1 MRPLS
6 PLQLRWP
13 ALAVGVATLV
23 LGTAAPAHAAPADVT
38 GLAAALA
45 PHGLQLTW
53 SGGGTG
59 TPVVRDVTGLSG
71 PYNPTTSGRLVATS
85 PTSACPAATCVLDT
99 GFANTSSTTY
109 VVWARDAD
117 DTTSTAG
124 SVLTV
129 DPLARLGT
137 ATTLNPLPTAVLA
150 GHAVSL
156 VGSIT
161 WAGLPLPAAKVQ
173 LRSRVGGASVES
185 LVATVTSATD
195 GSVHATYVPSR
206 TRTYRL
212 VFAGNGYSMPSSSLL
227 RVVSL
232 QPRATATVSPTT
244 IPWKQSATVSGGVTP
259 NLAGRVVTVQSY
271 YAGAWHALAHR
282 TLTSASTWSCS
293 VAPGIGRYGYRV
305 VLPAS
310 VGYRSAVSPGA
321 VLTVAPRVLYQGLSG
336 PDVLALERRLA
347 AQHYLVGRVDGYFDR
362 NLRHAVIAFEKVQGL
377 PRLQKWTAA
386 EMTRVLHPLAFKV
399 RYPSS
404 RTTVEVDITR
414 QVLVISKAGVISTI
428 VDVSTGSDK
437 VYYLDGVRNVAHT
450 PRGRFSIYHKIDG
463 IRISKLGELYKP
475 SYFYKGWAIHGNSS
489 VPTYPASHGCVR
501 ITDYAA
507 DRLFARLAI
516 GVLVAVYDE

>member
-6 PLQLRWP
+6 ARQLRRP

-23 LGTAAPAHAAPADVT
+23 LGVAAPAYAAPADVT

-53 SGGGTG
+53 SGGSTG

-71 PYNPTTSGRLVATS
+71 PYDPATSGRLVTAS

-99 GFANTSSTTY
+99 AFANTSSATY

-117 DTTSTAG
+117 GTTSAVGT
-124 SVLTV
+124 VLTV
-129 DPLARLGT
+129 GPLTRVAT
-137 ATTLNPLPTAVLA
+137 ATTLNPLPDAVLA
-150 GHAVSL
+150 GHAVVL
-156 VGSIT
+156 VGKIT
-161 WAGLPLPAAKVQ
+161 WAGLPLAAAKLQ
-173 LRSRVGGASVES
+173 LRSRVAGGTSES
-185 LVATVTSATD
+185 LVATLTSGAD
-195 GSVHATYVPSR
+195 GSVSASYVPAR

-212 VFAGNGYSMPSSSLL
+212 LFAGDPYSTPSTSVV
-227 RVVSL
+227 RVVSM
-232 QPRATATVSPTT
+232 QPRLLVSVSPST
-244 IPWKQSATVSGGVTP
+244 IPWKKSSTLSGVVAP
-259 NLAGRVVTVQSY
+259 NLAGRIVTVQTW
-271 YAGAWHALAHR
+271 YAGAWRSVARR
-282 TLTSASTWSCS
+282 TLTSTSTWSYS
-293 VAPGIGRYGYRV
+293 VSPSVGRHGYRV
-305 VLPAS
+305 VLPAA
-310 VGYRSAVSPGA
+310 VGYRSAVSAG
-321 VLTVAPRVLYQGLSG
+321 VVVTVVPRALYQGLSG
-336 PDVLALERRLA
+336 PDVLALEHRLA
-347 AQHYLVGRVDGYFDR
+347 AQHYLVGRVDGYFDS

-377 PRLQKWTAA
+377 PRLQRWTAA

-404 RTTVEVDITR
+404 ATTVEVDITR

-428 VDVSTGSDK
+428 VDVSTGSEK
-437 VYYLDGVRNVAHT
+437 VYYLDGVRNIAHT
-450 PRGRFSIYHKIDG
+450 PRGHFSIFHKIDG

-501 ITDYAA
+501 ITNYAA

-516 GVLVAVYDE
+516 GVPVAVYDE